1 MWTFKGCF
9 STSPTHTMKRHCWA
23 AVVFSL
29 RKKGHLY
36 PARWTSRRLWGG
48 HFLGGKFGQLEGWA
62 NRPKNHWLS
71 VPSWQEFFLRRL
83 SWLVVFWWRFWSVGY
98 IGGGGCS
105 KHGWL
110 RSTKVLNFR
119 RHGRNL
125 YGLQE
130 FQSLKFVL
138 KVGRWT
144 RYFCAYR
151 KIDMLIW
158 YLFGWAP
165 FFPTFYTQFLLKHGR
180 TCCKTFKYQ
189 IRISVMVMWED
200 WNLDEEAW
208 ILEPGWVGCGDLF
221 ESQRIARSFILR
233 LSINHGGK
241 PQPEKLQSVFW
252 LLSRLVGLLLLVLH
266 LFMSYYSNLFF
277 QYTSLHQTMPHES
290 GSFIFKPLEPG
301 SCFQPEEQPI
311 ELNGD
316 GLLGGF
322 LLAGSKP

>member
-1 MWTFKGCF
+1 MVEISTDSKSFKV
-9 STSPTHTMKRHCWA
+9 W
-23 AVVFSL
+23 
-29 RKKGHLY
+29 
-36 PARWTSRRLWGG
+36 
-48 HFLGGKFGQLEGWA
+48 
-62 NRPKNHWLS
+62 N
-71 VPSWQEFFLRRL
+71 L
-83 SWLVVFWWRFWSVGY
+83 SWRLEDGLDTSVH
-98 IGGGGCS
+98 IEKSICS
-105 KHGWL
+105 
-110 RSTKVLNFR
+110 
-119 RHGRNL
+119 
-125 YGLQE
+125 YGICSVEHL
-130 FQSLKFVL
+130 
-138 KVGRWT
+138 
-144 RYFCAYR
+144 
-151 KIDMLIW
+151 
-158 YLFGWAP
+158 